1 MPDKS
6 SLVAIGQIV
15 KPHGVHGEFKVTPLT
30 DFIEERFTNL
40 KEFYLFNDN
49 DGAVKC
55 SVVSVKLTPRYVI
68 IGAKGFAIEDA
79 ERLRG
84 RFIYIDKSE
93 VFKLSEGVF
102 YAFDLVGLRV
112 VDAASGGE
120 IGEVVGIYDGPGN
133 DLIEV
138 KLDSDSRVV
147 LVPFVRQFIKKIDF
161 TERKLHIEVMEGLI

>member
-55 SVVSVKLTPRYVI
+55 SVVSVKL
-68 IGAKGFAIEDA
+68 
-79 ERLRG
+79 
-84 RFIYIDKSE
+84 
-93 VFKLSEGVF
+93 
-102 YAFDLVGLRV
+102 LRV
-112 VDAASGGE
+112 
-120 IGEVVGIYDGPGN
+120 
-133 DLIEV
+133 
-138 KLDSDSRVV
+138 
-147 LVPFVRQFIKKIDF
+147 
-161 TERKLHIEVMEGLI
+161 T